1 VHNVPVANAEKLSLS
16 LLKEERNER
25 ARFSRRYRFT
35 FWSGGDGVNIT
46 EAIRQKMDEA
56 KAEYF
61 RVVDLYHNRKAS
73 HERIAYQQGIYDGL
87 WLAWRECV
95 IAEIDA
101 KSEEVTE

>member
-1 VHNVPVANAEKLSLS
+1 MS
-16 LLKEERNER
+16 
-25 ARFSRRYRFT
+25 
-35 FWSGGDGVNIT
+35 IT
-46 EAIRQKMDEA
+46 KAIKQKMDAA

-73 HERIAYQQGIYDGL
+73 VQRMTYQQGIYDGL
-87 WLAWRECV
+87 ELAWRECV

>member
-1 VHNVPVANAEKLSLS
+1 VNV
-16 LLKEERNER
+16 
-25 ARFSRRYRFT
+25 
-35 FWSGGDGVNIT
+35 T
-46 EAIRQKMDEA
+46 EAIKHKMDAA

-73 HERIAYQQGIYDGL
+73 HERITYQQGIYDGL

-101 KSEEVTE
+101 KPKEVTE